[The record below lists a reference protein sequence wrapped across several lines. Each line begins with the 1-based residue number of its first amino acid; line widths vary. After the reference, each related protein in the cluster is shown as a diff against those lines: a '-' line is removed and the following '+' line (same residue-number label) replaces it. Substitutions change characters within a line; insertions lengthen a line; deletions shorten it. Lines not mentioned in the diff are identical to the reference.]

1 MDGHVYKFGPPDQGC
16 QCSACKL
23 RRLHY
28 AAPHLFEALDRL
40 VALVTIAAAD
50 HIAISAEHPAL
61 LEARSALALVEQ
73 S

>member
-16 QCSACKL
+16 QCSACKR
-23 RRLHY
+23 RRLEY

-40 VALVTIAAAD
+40 VTLVTVAAAD
-50 HIAISAEHPAL
+50 RISINAEHPAV
-61 LEARSALALVEQ
+61 LEARSALAMVDA